1 MSGRGMHPS
10 PEPADSCC
18 CQVTNTHRASL
29 ASRPQKGRLPKSATC
44 VERVKGG
51 LHAFRP
57 PVPPDCMLAHAG
69 PVGGLPRPPLALRC
83 SVHCKPNK
91 HASTADA
98 AHPGRGPSRVPRSG
112 ALARP
117 PASALRD
124 GLAGATT
131 ILSRS
136 AAGPSAGAGMPPPL
150 PPCAFLRGGCCGAQ
164 LPDSALPPADDG
176 EWSGFEVHLIEALSN
191 STDFGF
197 EVRWAAC
204 APGGAARRRP

>member
-1 MSGRGMHPS
+1 MSGRGIPRS
-10 PEPADSCC
+10 PEPADSYR
-18 CQVTNTHRASL
+18 CQVTNTHRSSL
-29 ASRPQKGRLPKSATC
+29 ASRPQTGRLPMSATG
-44 VERVKGG
+44 ERWS
-51 LHAFRP
+51 AC
-57 PVPPDCMLAHAG
+57 VPPPGAADRMLAQAG
-69 PVGGLPRPPLALRC
+69 PVEGLPRPPLALHC

-91 HASTADA
+91 HANTADA

-117 PASALRD
+117 PASAVRH

-150 PPCAFLRGGCCGAQ
+150 PLCAFLRGGCCGAQ

-197 EVRWAAC
+197 EVRCAAC